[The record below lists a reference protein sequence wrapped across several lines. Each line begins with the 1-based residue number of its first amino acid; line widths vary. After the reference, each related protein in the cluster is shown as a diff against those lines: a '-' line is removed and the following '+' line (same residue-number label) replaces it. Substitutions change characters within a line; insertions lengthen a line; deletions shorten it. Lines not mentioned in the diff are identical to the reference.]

1 MKTPD
6 APLSITDHDR
16 DVSGMTYVYPVVS
29 RRSGG
34 VSIGINLNVNNACNW
49 RCIYCQVPDLKRGGP
64 PPVDLDR
71 LRDELDAM
79 LRALSE
85 GDFMARHVPED
96 MRHLRDIALSGN
108 GEPTSAAE
116 FPAVI
121 DVVGAAMGRFGLAGS
136 VRPILISNGSLVH
149 KTYVRDGLRKLAA
162 LGGEVWFKLDRA
174 TETGIRTVNDTA
186 MSPERVVRNLSTA
199 CALCPTWIQTC
210 VFSLDGA
217 PPSNDEIEAYL
228 DCLRRLGDAST
239 PPRGVLLYGLARPVM
254 QAEVAR
260 LARLPE
266 AWLRGMCAR
275 IEAIGFPCRVFP

>member
-1 MKTPD
+1 MHPSIMKTPD

-79 LRALSE
+79 LRALCE

-108 GEPTSAAE
+108 GEPTSAGE

-210 VFSLDGA
+210 AFSLDGA
-217 PPSNDEIEAYL
+217 PP
-228 DCLRRLGDAST
+228 
-239 PPRGVLLYGLARPVM
+239 
-254 QAEVAR
+254 
-260 LARLPE
+260 
-266 AWLRGMCAR
+266 
-275 IEAIGFPCRVFP
+275 